1 MAAHS
6 PDSPGAPSSRRLT
19 IGYHTRDRRR
29 DGFWAG
35 TRKVPY
41 LHLSGVWLQ
50 QAGFPIGGQ
59 VRLQV
64 QDGRIVIEP
73 A

>member
-1 MAAHS
+1 MKKS
-6 PDSPGAPSSRRLT
+6 PDSSDAPPSRRLT

-50 QAGFPIGGQ
+50 QAGFPIGGR
-59 VRLQV
+59 VRLRV
-64 QDGRIVIEP
+64 NEGCIVIEP
-73 A
+73 E